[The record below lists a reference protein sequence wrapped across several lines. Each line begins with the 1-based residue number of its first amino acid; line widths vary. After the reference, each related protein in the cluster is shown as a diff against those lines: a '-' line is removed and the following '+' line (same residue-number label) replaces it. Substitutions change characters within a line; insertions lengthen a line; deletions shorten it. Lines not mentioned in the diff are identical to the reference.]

1 MFESVKDIRRA
12 SEELEKI
19 LRASSDACD
28 DCVNLFK
35 QLGVITKN
43 IEMLEKDLEKIIFE
57 GIYNKIW

>member
-1 MFESVKDIRRA
+1 MSVKDIRRA

-28 DCVNLFK
+28 DCGNLFK

-43 IEMLEKDLEKIIFE
+43 IENLEKDLEQIIFE
-57 GIYNKIW
+57 GVYNKIW